1 MLEQGKVKRMFP
13 GNNTSE
19 GFYSFYHYI
28 NPGAVRTYL
37 LKGGPGTGKSTI
49 LKELGAAL
57 LKKGQKVEY
66 HHCSSDH
73 HSLDAVAFP
82 ALGVAVLDGTAP
94 HAVEP
99 QYPGAVDEII
109 NLGGYWDKTKLC
121 DHKEEIV
128 ELSKKKK
135 LMFRA
140 AYSHL
145 KEGRV
150 AQEELESYYQ
160 EAMDLARFNQIL
172 AVTES
177 AILQKAEP
185 QYEREGVLR
194 RLFASANTPGGYVHF
209 VDSILEEVITL
220 YLLKGAPTGYQELF
234 LDEVLQRGN
243 RMGLSCEAYHC
254 PFIPARLEL
263 VYYPDLHTGLLRV
276 NELLQFDL
284 QSFPHLEE
292 CIEINFDQ
300 FLVQPICQAY
310 QAEIAD
316 AAARSALLRQKAWDK
331 LKKAKA
337 FHEKI
342 EKIYAEATDF
352 TQVNQKREEILAE
365 ILAISDGLSEY
376 NES

>member
-1 MLEQGKVKRMFP
+1 LLEQGKVKRLFP

-57 LKKGQKVEY
+57 LEKGQKVEY

-82 ALGVAVLDGTAP
+82 ALRVAVIDGTAP

-109 NLGGYWDKTKLC
+109 NLGGYWDKTKLSQ
-121 DHKEEIV
+121 HKEEII

-135 LMFRA
+135 LMFQA

-145 KEGRV
+145 KEARV
-150 AQEELESYYQ
+150 AQDEMESYYQ
-160 EAMDLARFNQIL
+160 EAMDSARFNQIL
-172 AVTES
+172 AETEK

-185 QYEREGVLR
+185 QYEREARHR

-209 VDSILEEVITL
+209 LDSILAEATTL

-234 LDEVLQRGN
+234 LDAVWQRGR
-243 RMGLSCEAYHC
+243 RMGLTCEAYHC

-263 VYYPDLHTGLLRV
+263 VYYPDLHTGFLRV
-276 NELLQFDL
+276 QAPLQFNS
-284 QSFPHLEE
+284 QSLPHLAE
-292 CIEINFDQ
+292 CLEINFGQ
-300 FLVQPICQAY
+300 FLARPICQAY

-316 AAARSALLRQKAWDK
+316 AAARVALLRQKAWDK

-337 FHEKI
+337 FHEQI
-342 EKIYAEATDF
+342 EKIYAEAIDF
-352 TQVNQKREEILAE
+352 SQVDEKREELLAE
-365 ILAISDGLSEY
+365 ILAMSDGF
-376 NES
+376 NKWHK

>member
-1 MLEQGKVKRMFP
+1 
-13 GNNTSE
+13 
-19 GFYSFYHYI
+19 
-28 NPGAVRTYL
+28 
-37 LKGGPGTGKSTI
+37 
-49 LKELGAAL
+49 
-57 LKKGQKVEY
+57 
-66 HHCSSDH
+66 
-73 HSLDAVAFP
+73 
-82 ALGVAVLDGTAP
+82 
-94 HAVEP
+94 
-99 QYPGAVDEII
+99 
-109 NLGGYWDKTKLC
+109 
-121 DHKEEIV
+121 
-128 ELSKKKK
+128 
-135 LMFRA
+135 
-140 AYSHL
+140 
-145 KEGRV
+145 
-150 AQEELESYYQ
+150 
-160 EAMDLARFNQIL
+160 
-172 AVTES
+172 
-177 AILQKAEP
+177 
-185 QYEREGVLR
+185 
-194 RLFASANTPGGYVHF
+194 
-209 VDSILEEVITL
+209 
-220 YLLKGAPTGYQELF
+220 
-234 LDEVLQRGN
+234 
-243 RMGLSCEAYHC
+243 MGLSCEAYHC